1 MKQWSLIPL
10 VACLLGAAAQAGAC
24 TTTDY
29 SGLTAALIN
38 PQVVSG
44 TVDATGCDVAV
55 YFNLGK
61 GLVKNA
67 NIFGARRYG
76 VFVNG
81 DTNDVSVDVRDNLIH
96 DILSISSTG
105 AWRGVGIYYRAFQT
119 GKARGKIAGNKIFN
133 YQQAGIIASG
143 LGTKV
148 DVSGNTVTGLGPVI
162 FIAQYG
168 IQIGH
173 GASAQV
179 MRNSVSE
186 HRYTGEATVAGG
198 ILVLG
203 GPYYGT
209 PCTEGTQIVGNTLV
223 NNDIGVW
230 LSNKAT
236 RLVPPLTAT
245 NIKVVNNVITND
257 GLHNTCCTGDPPS
270 PWEGYQAG
278 VLDVGNN
285 DKIIANTIS
294 GAGYD
299 PAANPGAFTVAIDAD
314 PTATNRPKVHANE

>member
-1 MKQWSLIPL
+1 MKQWSLVPL
-10 VACLLGAAAQAGAC
+10 VACLLGAAAQAAAC
-24 TTTDY
+24 TMTDY
-29 SGLTAALIN
+29 GLTAALVN
-38 PQVVSG
+38 PGVVSG
-44 TVDATGCDVAV
+44 TLDATGCDIAV

-67 NIFGARRYG
+67 IIFGAKRYG
-76 VFVNG
+76 VLVNG
-81 DTNDVSVDVRDNLIH
+81 DKNGVAVDVLDNLIH
-96 DILSISSTG
+96 DIVSVSSTG
-105 AWRGVGIYYRAFQT
+105 TLRGVGVYYRAFQT
-119 GKARGKIAGNKIFN
+119 GTARGKIAGNKIFN
-133 YQQAGIIASG
+133 CVQTGIIASG

-148 DVSGNTVTGLGPVI
+148 DVSGNTVTGLGPTGL
-162 FIAQYG
+162 IAQYG

-173 GASAQV
+173 GASALV

-186 HRYTGEATVAGG
+186 HRYTGETTVAGG

-209 PCTEGTQIVGNTLV
+209 PYTEGTQIVGNTLV

-236 RLVPPLTAT
+236 RILPPLIAT

-257 GLHNTCCTGDPPS
+257 GLQNHWTGNPP
-270 PWEGYQAG
+270 WVGYQAG
-278 VLDVGNN
+278 VLDIGNN
-285 DKIIANTIS
+285 DKIIANTTS

-299 PAANPGAFTVAIDAD
+299 PAANPGAFTVEIDAD

>member
-38 PQVVSG
+38 PLVVSG

-67 NIFGARRYG
+67 NIFGAKRYG
-76 VFVNG
+76 VLVNG
-81 DTNDVSVDVRDNLIH
+81 DRNDVSVDVLDNLIH
-96 DILSISSTG
+96 DIISSTNPP
-105 AWRGVGIYYRAFQT
+105 RGVGIYYRAFLT
-119 GKARGKIAGNKIFN
+119 GKAHGKIAGNKIFN
-133 YQQAGIIASG
+133 YPQTGIIVSG
-143 LGTKV
+143 SGTKV
-148 DVSGNTVTGLGPVI
+148 DVSGNTVTGLGLVSP
-162 FIAQYG
+162 IAQYG

-186 HRYTGEATVAGG
+186 HRYTGKSSVAGG

-209 PCTEGTQIVGNTLV
+209 PYTEGSQIVGNTLV

-236 RLVPPLTAT
+236 RILPPLTAT

-257 GLHNTCCTGDPPS
+257 GLHNTCCSGDPPS
-270 PWEGYQAG
+270 PWVGYQAG

-294 GAGYD
+294 GEGYD
-299 PAANPGAFTVAIDAD
+299 PAANPDAFTVAIDAD